1 MILGERVRLRPIE
14 RDDLPTFVRWFADPE
29 VRDGL
34 AQFLPLSLAAEERW
48 FERLL
53 DRDDHLFAIEGLVG
67 KRWLHIG
74 SCGIEGLHPRHR
86 SAGVGILIG
95 EKQCWN
101 KGYGTEAMRLLC
113 RFGFDSLNLH
123 RIELCVYAYNPR
135 ARRCYEKVGFQL
147 EGTFR
152 EAVWHDGR
160 YHDVYHMGLLRGE
173 LTADA

>member
-14 RDDLPTFVRWFADPE
+14 RGDLPTYVRWFNDPE
-29 VRDGL
+29 VREGL
-34 AQFLPLSLAAEERW
+34 AKFMPISLAAEERW

-53 DRDDHLFAIEGLVG
+53 DRDDYLFALEALVDDA
-67 KRWLHIG
+67 WQHIG
-74 SCGIEGLHPRHR
+74 GCGFHGINWRHR
-86 SAGVGILIG
+86 SGTVGILIG
-95 EKQCWN
+95 EKSCWN
-101 KGYGTEAMRLLC
+101 RGYGTDAMRLLC

-123 RIELCVYAYNPR
+123 RIELCVYAYNSR

-160 YHDVYHMGLLRGE
+160 YHDVHHMGLLRGE
-173 LTADA
+173 LTGAT